1 MAYITVDVDLNEVLT
16 EFDDSDII
24 QYVYYNIDNDELFNQ
39 YDYDDL
45 RKFLREEVGDVVI
58 EDKDTLMDLLC
69 PTADPYLLKEFILA
83 VCTPPALNPAL
94 RTYDG
99 KLS

>member
-1 MAYITVDVDLNEVLT
+1 MTYITVDVELDEILP
-16 EFDDSDII
+16 EFDSSDII

-39 YDYDDL
+39 YDYDDI
-45 RKFLREEVGDVVI
+45 RKFLREEVGDIVI
-58 EDKDTLMDLLC
+58 EDKDTLMDLLD
-69 PTADPYLLKEFILA
+69 PTADPYLLKEFIREA
-83 VCTPPALNPAL
+83 CMPPALSSAL

>member
-24 QYVYYNIDNDELFNQ
+24 EYVYYNIDNDELFNQ

-58 EDKDTLMDLLC
+58 EDKDTLMDLLD
-69 PTADPYLLKEFILA
+69 PTTDPYLLKEFITDI
-83 VCTPPALNPAL
+83 V
-94 RTYDG
+94 
-99 KLS
+99 KKQKES